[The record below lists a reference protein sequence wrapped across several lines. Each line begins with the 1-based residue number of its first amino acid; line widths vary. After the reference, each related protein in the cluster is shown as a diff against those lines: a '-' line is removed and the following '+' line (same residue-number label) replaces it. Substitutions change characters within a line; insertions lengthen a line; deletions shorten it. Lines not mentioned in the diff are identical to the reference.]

1 MKYTL
6 YGYRQDVSCELGLY
20 FDELAI
26 LRYIDDFRN
35 TGDMYFEEIEG
46 RKYYWVLYEK
56 MIKDYPTFKTR
67 FKDPVRKVAD
77 MMRKGNLNKV
87 LDFKLLHW
95 NGRKKGTYTFF
106 AINEEIYQ
114 ELIAP
119 IIDKKEVK
127 KEIAPTSEPSSFND
141 EEEITSEN
149 WMIGMELEEEP
160 QPQQEPQQEPY
171 KEEQQQEIF
180 KPSSLNAEKIEEY
193 VNKFDDDVKPY
204 AREYLKGKGELF
216 IPMIK
221 MILNLPKDKQIEKL
235 RK

>member
-6 YGYRQDVSCELGLY
+6 YGYRQDIACELGLY

-56 MIKDYPTFKTR
+56 IIKDYPTFKTR

-106 AINEEIYQ
+106 AIKEDIYQ

-127 KEIAPTSEPSSFND
+127 KEVAPTK
-141 EEEITSEN
+141 
-149 WMIGMELEEEP
+149 EEP
-160 QPQQEPQQEPY
+160 QPQPQPQQKPQQNKPASY
-171 KEEQQQEIF
+171 DQEELIKKMKNEVNEQ
-180 KPSSLNAEKIEEY
+180 KPSSLNAEEIEECI
-193 VNKFDDDVKPY
+193 NAFDDDVKPY
-204 AREYLKGKGELF
+204 VREYLKAKGELF
-216 IPMIK
+216 APMLK
-221 MILNLPKDKQIEKL
+221 LILKSPKDEQIKKL
-235 RK
+235 RE

>member
-1 MKYTL
+1 MKNFKYTL

-35 TGDMYFEEIEG
+35 TGKMYFEEIEG

-56 MIKDYPTFKTR
+56 MIDFYPTFKTR
-67 FKDPVRKVAD
+67 FKDPTRKVAD

-87 LDFKLLHW
+87 LDFKILHW
-95 NGRKKGTYTFF
+95 NGKKKGTYTFF

-127 KEIAPTSEPSSFND
+127 KEVIPC
-141 EEEITSEN
+141 
-149 WMIGMELEEEP
+149 
-160 QPQQEPQQEPY
+160 
-171 KEEQQQEIF
+171 KEEQQEAA
-180 KPSSLNAEKIEEY
+180 PTIEEPKNENY
-193 VNKFDDDVKPY
+193 SYDIKALIKKMEAEVLNE
-204 AREYLKGKGELF
+204 EYGF
-216 IPMIK
+216 
-221 MILNLPKDKQIEKL
+221 
-235 RK
+235 

>member
-1 MKYTL
+1 MKNFKYTL

-35 TGDMYFEEIEG
+35 TGKMYFEEIEG

-56 MIKDYPTFKTR
+56 MIDFYPTFKTR
-67 FKDPVRKVAD
+67 FKDPTRKVAD

-87 LDFKLLHW
+87 LDFKILHW
-95 NGRKKGTYTFF
+95 NGKKKGTYTFF

-127 KEIAPTSEPSSFND
+127 KEVAPTKE
-141 EEEITSEN
+141 
-149 WMIGMELEEEP
+149 
-160 QPQQEPQQEPY
+160 EPQQEPY
-171 KEEQQQEIF
+171 KEQVQEIY
-180 KPSSLNAEKIEEY
+180 KPSSLNAEEIEEY
-193 VNKFDDDVKPY
+193 VNKFSDKVKPY
-204 AREYLKGKGELF
+204 VRKYLEGKTENIANLTLR
-216 IPMIK
+216 
-221 MILNLPKDKQIEKL
+221 ILSQESEEKQIRILIK
-235 RK
+235 KMKG

>member
-35 TGDMYFEEIEG
+35 TGNMYFEEIEG
-46 RKYYWVLYEK
+46 KKYYWVLYESVVEF
-56 MIKDYPTFKTR
+56 YPTFKTR
-67 FKDPVRKVAD
+67 FKDPTRKVAD

-106 AINEEIYQ
+106 AIKEEIYQ

-119 IIDKKEVK
+119 IFDEKEVK
-127 KEIAPTSEPSSFND
+127 KEVAPTSEPSSLNAD
-141 EEEITSEN
+141 EEITSEN

-160 QPQQEPQQEPY
+160 
-171 KEEQQQEIF
+171 QQEIF

-221 MILNLPKDKQIEKL
+221 TILKLPKDKQIKRLTE
-235 RK
+235 RI